1 MTIRKA
7 VVLGA
12 AIAAMATAVVGA
24 IGLMGATRIPVAE
37 YLLFPG
43 SMAAWLYRGDD
54 FGSSREFLATAIAL
68 GVPINALVGA
78 GLGVLLTG
86 VLRRFGRRRPSTRLA
101 PGQTHDGAGT
111 GGR

>member
-1 MTIRKA
+1 
-7 VVLGA
+7 
-12 AIAAMATAVVGA
+12 MATAVVGA

-54 FGSSREFLATAIAL
+54 FGSSQEFLATAIAL

-78 GLGVLLTG
+78 GLGVLMMAILH
-86 VLRRFGRRRPSTRLA
+86 RFGRQRPSIRSA
-101 PGQTHDGAGT
+101 PRRDA
-111 GGR
+111 